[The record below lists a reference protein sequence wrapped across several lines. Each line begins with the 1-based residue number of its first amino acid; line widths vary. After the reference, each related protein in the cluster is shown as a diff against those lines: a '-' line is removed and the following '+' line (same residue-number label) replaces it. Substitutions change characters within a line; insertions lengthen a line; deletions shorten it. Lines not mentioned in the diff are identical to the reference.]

1 MELSFNNNIY
11 IYNMLINYIIKIM
24 DNRKKNRVKYL
35 NQIKSRIIKE
45 LKSNKKKYDNA
56 KKKLFNNKEFNHDLK
71 LFSNIFKLIEK

>member
-35 NQIKSRIIKE
+35 NQIK
-45 LKSNKKKYDNA
+45 
-56 KKKLFNNKEFNHDLK
+56 
-71 LFSNIFKLIEK
+71 